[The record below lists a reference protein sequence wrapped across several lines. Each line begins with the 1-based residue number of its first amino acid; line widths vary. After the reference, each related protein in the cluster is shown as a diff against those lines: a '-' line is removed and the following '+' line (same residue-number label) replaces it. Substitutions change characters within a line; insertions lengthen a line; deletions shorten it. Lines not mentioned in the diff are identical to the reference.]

1 MLQIVVLH
9 VNLWFCAIFC
19 ILLSGKLIF
28 VFVEMRVSFN
38 LQAEQET
45 DEVYAQI
52 TLHPEADVRNTFLV
66 LFIVL
71 CQLALFDY

>member
-1 MLQIVVLH
+1 MLQIVVFH
-9 VNLWFCAIFC
+9 VYLWFCAIFC
-19 ILLSGKLIF
+19 ILLSGKLF
-28 VFVEMRVSFN
+28 FVEIRVSLN

-52 TLHPEADVRNTFLV
+52 TLHPEADVRNMFFFFV

>member
-1 MLQIVVLH
+1 MKVC
-9 VNLWFCAIFC
+9 FD
-19 ILLSGKLIF
+19 
-28 VFVEMRVSFN
+28 

-52 TLHPEADVRNTFLV
+52 TLHPEADVRNMFFFFV

-71 CQLALFDY
+71 FQLALFGSQQGGRKNIKSKNLNQIL